1 MRNQGQEPVP
11 ETLRIRGGGSRGE
24 GTGAAASGI
33 PMNSEGPLGLGGLSP
48 RSAWEGISRGR
59 GLSEAEV
66 GPKQVRGRSQKD
78 SPVDFLEQ
86 LWVNH

>member
-1 MRNQGQEPVP
+1 
-11 ETLRIRGGGSRGE
+11 
-24 GTGAAASGI
+24 
-33 PMNSEGPLGLGGLSP
+33 MNSEGPLGLGGLSP

-66 GPKQVRGRSQKD
+66 RPKQVRGRSQKD